1 MVPDFPWAP
10 CIPQFIMII
19 YTLIRRPYNY
29 FVDNLRSCF
38 NFMVMMAI
46 TSMKVFIFNV
56 DLSTYLNWYYY
67 PVIILGLLFF
77 VVLWGL
83 LISIIDI
90 IRANCGKKK

>member
-1 MVPDFPWAP
+1 MVPDVPWAP

-56 DLSTYLNWYYY
+56 AGQKAERT
-67 PVIILGLLFF
+67 F
-77 VVLWGL
+77 VNEVTIADDEDNDACSVSLQEPTG
-83 LISIIDI
+83 IAVDN
-90 IRANCGKKK
+90 R